1 MTSTKVCNTNKILFT
16 IGYRNKDSR
25 LLSSKLDWTVVKVG
39 ENIWRVDQEISK
51 TLNSCW
57 SHDWMF
63 VSKVSKTVKTYQ
75 GQRKMSLNNL
85 DWDTSCH
92 HDLVCKFLNQV
103 ISSCFFSCGPNQNI
117 HTDCVSKNVK
127 LECVKPSFAIF
138 SIILFNSIGGFLT
151 FTKLNSSTVKHFLD
165 IHLNFID
172 KERCKICLRLEK
184 FS

>member
-1 MTSTKVCNTNKILFT
+1 MKLGLKAFTTEEMWICFVLSGLVHSNLFT
-16 IGYRNKDSR
+16 IGYRNKDSW

-85 DWDTSCH
+85 FSKVVDVTSQIGKFKWKKHKYC
-92 HDLVCKFLNQV
+92 DRILVLIIN
-103 ISSCFFSCGPNQNI
+103 
-117 HTDCVSKNVK
+117 HTVTYNW
-127 LECVKPSFAIF
+127 
-138 SIILFNSIGGFLT
+138 
-151 FTKLNSSTVKHFLD
+151 
-165 IHLNFID
+165 
-172 KERCKICLRLEK
+172 
-184 FS
+184 